1 MGMAASTVAS
11 ARLVRRDAW
20 IVGPY
25 FDVLIVVIPFLVA
38 TGALF
43 GFRALGVKEP
53 LWAYLLCF
61 IAFDVAHV
69 WSTIY
74 VTYLDGEN
82 FRRRRL
88 LYFVPVPVTLVGAFL
103 LHLWSPTA
111 FWTAISYFAIFHF
124 AKQQYGFIAIYKAKA
139 KERSRFDYHLD
150 KWTLW
155 VGALG
160 PVLLWHAT
168 PAGQFD
174 WFDESARFLLQPPP
188 TWTPYVYGVMIV
200 VAVLWVSRQIE
211 RAALAGAFNFGKT
224 MWMVGAWVSWF
235 VGLRM
240 ADHLLVS
247 AAFLNLF
254 HGLPFLA
261 LVWWRCNHKWE
272 GRAEEAKRVGSGL
285 IAWLSQRRRWVFFYG
300 FVFSIALIEEAI
312 WDGMVWGTYLPQA
325 LGTSPPT
332 TNALQLSF
340 WVALLS
346 TPQIVH
352 YVLDGFIWK
361 MNEHNAD
368 LRSAFG
374 SARPTSNA
382 AAPAPAAS
390 TQA

>member
-1 MGMAASTVAS
+1 MVGDSDHNRRARPPVADPGRARYPCAMAVSSAVATS
-11 ARLVRRDAW
+11 GLSRRDAW
-20 IVGPY
+20 IVSAR

-43 GFRALGVKEP
+43 GFSALGVKEP

-74 VTYLDGEN
+74 VTYLDSEA
-82 FRRRRL
+82 RKKRPW
-88 LYFVPVPVTLVGAFL
+88 LYFAPVPLTLVTSFFV
-103 LHLWSPTA
+103 HLWSPTL
-111 FWTAISYFAIFHF
+111 FWTGISYSAIFHF

-139 KERSRFDYHLD
+139 KERSAIDYHLD

-174 WFDESARFLLQPPP
+174 WFDETARFVLQPPVAVV
-188 TWTPYVYGVMIV
+188 PYIYGVMAV
-200 VAVLWVSRQIE
+200 VFLLWAGRQVE
-211 RAALAGAFNFGKT
+211 RLVTTATFNVGKC

-235 VGLRM
+235 VGLRL

-261 LVWWRCNHKWE
+261 LVWWRCNHKWQ
-272 GRAEEAKRVGSGL
+272 GRTEEAKRVGSGL

-300 FVFSIALIEEAI
+300 FVFSIALVEEAL
-312 WDGMVWGTYLPQA
+312 WD
-325 LGTSPPT
+325 
-332 TNALQLSF
+332 
-340 WVALLS
+340 
-346 TPQIVH
+346 
-352 YVLDGFIWK
+352 
-361 MNEHNAD
+361 
-368 LRSAFG
+368 
-374 SARPTSNA
+374 
-382 AAPAPAAS
+382 
-390 TQA
+390 